1 MGNKPKKHKVSKL
14 PSKKTMNLYQIEI
27 TDNSWQRV
35 IPYAL
40 LIIVI
45 VAAFAQF
52 GVFQRI
58 SQLNK
63 LSEQVS
69 KAQIQLEKLNK
80 SIEDYDDVKTEYI
93 RYTDDYMLEEEGKL
107 VDRMKIIGLIGDKVS
122 NIGEVKSYA
131 IADNTVSLE
140 VVVDTLDDVR
150 RIRKQLDEV
159 DWVGNI
165 TVNTATKSISAA
177 GGGEVVAS
185 IVFDVIYQGESEE
198 PVDASGT
205 AEAADGEG
213 VDD

>member
-1 MGNKPKKHKVSKL
+1 MGNKPKKHKASRL

-63 LSEQVS
+63 LGNQVS
-69 KAQIQLEKLNK
+69 EAQIQLEKLNK
-80 SIEDYDDVKTEYI
+80 ALEDYDDVKAEYI
-93 RYTDDYMLEEEGKL
+93 RYTDDFMLEEEGKL
-107 VDRMKIIGLIGDKVS
+107 VDRMKIISLIGDKVS

-131 IADNTVSLE
+131 IADNSVSLE
-140 VVVDTLDDVR
+140 VIVDTLDDVR

-159 DWVGNI
+159 DWVGDI

-177 GGGEVVAS
+177 AGGEVVAS
-185 IVFDVIYQGESEE
+185 IVFNVIYQGESEE
-198 PVDASGT
+198 PVDVSGT
-205 AEAADGEG
+205 AEATDGEG

>member
-1 MGNKPKKHKVSKL
+1 MCIRDS
-14 PSKKTMNLYQIEI
+14 YQIEI

-107 VDRMKIIGLIGDKVS
+107 GHQV
-122 NIGEVKSYA
+122 
-131 IADNTVSLE
+131 
-140 VVVDTLDDVR
+140 
-150 RIRKQLDEV
+150 
-159 DWVGNI
+159 
-165 TVNTATKSISAA
+165 
-177 GGGEVVAS
+177 
-185 IVFDVIYQGESEE
+185 
-198 PVDASGT
+198 
-205 AEAADGEG
+205 
-213 VDD
+213 